1 MSAYLLPDSLAELFK
16 TAAST
21 DAVPGGGC
29 VACVSANLGVALLLK
44 AIRITLKSKPGL
56 AILQEAEERLLGYA
70 GQCLDYAQ
78 QDAEVFFQFLAAY
91 KLPES
96 TGAEQTLR
104 LKSIEQAA
112 VSATQLGIVIS
123 AMGNDILQL
132 CCEIKPDIKLSIV
145 ADIVAGAHL
154 VFSMIAVAI
163 ENANAN
169 LSDIQSVYPDLKAS
183 VLKAQTQSQA
193 LLAAL
198 V

>member
-1 MSAYLLPDSLAELFK
+1 MSAYILPDSLADLFE

-29 VACVSANLGVALLLK
+29 VACVSAHMGIALLLK
-44 AIRITLKSKPGL
+44 AIRITLKSKPEL
-56 AILQEAEERLLGYA
+56 AVLQEAEGRLLGYA
-70 GQCLDYAQ
+70 AQCLNYAQ
-78 QDAEVFFQFLAAY
+78 QDAEAFFQFLAAY
-91 KLPES
+91 KLPVS
-96 TGAEQTLR
+96 TVAEQTLR
-104 LKSIEQAA
+104 LKSIEQAV
-112 VSATQLGIVIS
+112 VSATQLGITIS

-145 ADIVAGAHL
+145 ADIVAGAYL
-154 VFSMIAVAI
+154 VSAMIAVAI

-169 LSDIQSVYPDLKAS
+169 LSDIQAIYPDLKAS
-183 VLKAQTQSQA
+183 VLKAQTQNQA